1 MTDIPNTHTFKPD
14 YLCDPPCSY
23 HDALQEAL
31 QTIKDQAD
39 EIERLQKRVIKA
51 EAIMTRCLVHEGEI
65 ERLKA
70 ENERLQ
76 GALLWNGKD
85 LKEFEGS

>member
-39 EIERLQKRVIKA
+39 EIERL
-51 EAIMTRCLVHEGEI
+51 
-65 ERLKA
+65 KA
-70 ENERLQ
+70 ENDGEMAARINIELALRKKEAAMDMLFDRLRDA
-76 GALLWNGKD
+76 GVDYSD
-85 LKEFEGS
+85 LIL